1 MYKVKA
7 RINDV
12 TLEANYEVTLNGT
25 ELEDFKNLSLN
36 EQQYFLKE
44 RGQVVLTEK
53 PNSLNFTYWLG
64 YPEIERLP
72 LHVSA
77 NYDYLQGHL
86 RHGSVSM
93 ELPVEKIDEFLVLD
107 EKEQKEWLADAG
119 ELSVDDVSV
128 EDTGDLGNLT
138 IR

>member
-1 MYKVKA
+1 
-7 RINDV
+7 
-12 TLEANYEVTLNGT
+12 
-25 ELEDFKNLSLN
+25 
-36 EQQYFLKE
+36 
-44 RGQVVLTEK
+44 
-53 PNSLNFTYWLG
+53 
-64 YPEIERLP
+64 
-72 LHVSA
+72 
-77 NYDYLQGHL
+77 
-86 RHGSVSM
+86 M